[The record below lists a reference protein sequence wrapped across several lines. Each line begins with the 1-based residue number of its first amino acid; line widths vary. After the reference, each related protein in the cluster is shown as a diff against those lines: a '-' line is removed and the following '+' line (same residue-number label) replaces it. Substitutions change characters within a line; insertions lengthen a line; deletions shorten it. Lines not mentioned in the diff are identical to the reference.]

1 MYVKF
6 CGMHKLISS
15 CLYGFCWDFIRFPK
29 RETCFASEMQFL
41 GIRCSFQNNKYLVK
55 VTVSEK
61 VALGTLTAYV
71 K

>member
-1 MYVKF
+1 MSVW
-6 CGMHKLISS
+6 L
-15 CLYGFCWDFIRFPK
+15 LLGFHSVRK